1 MGFLGY
7 GQRVGTLVGFA
18 RVLWLRGLSDQAL
31 RITQLAIDEAASQ
44 NHPISTS
51 ISLVYAST
59 IFLWTGDLLRA
70 GEFIKQLITY
80 AGQHSLRP
88 YSAAGIGLKGE
99 LAIIRGETES
109 GIDLLRTALEALSA
123 EQYNVVITVFIG
135 ALAEGLR
142 KIGKLEEALLTIDGV
157 IERAT
162 SSGAAFYL
170 AELLRVKAQI
180 LAAMPGQDRS
190 LALECLNEAL
200 TVARGQSALALEL
213 RSAATLAQL
222 LAESGQRDQARHAL
236 TLVYDRFTE
245 GFETMDLRIARQTL
259 EDLA

>member
-1 MGFLGY
+1 
-7 GQRVGTLVGFA
+7 
-18 RVLWLRGLSDQAL
+18 
-31 RITQLAIDEAASQ
+31 
-44 NHPISTS
+44 
-51 ISLVYAST
+51 VYAST
-59 IFLWTGDLLRA
+59 IFLWTGNLPRA
-70 GEFIKQLITY
+70 SELIEQVITN

-109 GIDLLRTALEALSA
+109 GIDLLRTALEALRA

-142 KIGKLEEALLTIDGV
+142 KMGKLEEALLTIDDV

-170 AELLRVKAQI
+170 AELLRIKAQI
-180 LAAMPGQDRS
+180 LATMPWQDRS
-190 LALECLNEAL
+190 LVIDCLNEAL
-200 TVARGQSALALEL
+200 TVAREQSALALEL
-213 RSAATLAQL
+213 RSATTLAQL
-222 LAESGQRDQARHAL
+222 LAESGQRNQARHVL

-245 GFETMDLRIARQTL
+245 GFETLDLRIARQTL